1 MADNEIFD
9 DPEKLKRGLVK
20 VLECVATISSAA
32 AVVNPIFGVAG
43 SLIRVVL
50 HHVDDEDIQKLK
62 REFSS
67 VNRALDEI
75 SQQNRQALLQI
86 RKETL
91 DKQYHEVEENIRNQF
106 RKFMEIVEAK
116 PEHVQRKK
124 DDFVESF
131 INDKDD
137 QNMYTLYDGVMG
149 KRKLFSQPILDV
161 YMKHSQGDQRVM
173 ENLCT
178 RLAYLFCIG
187 FIALMGYYGIL
198 GDDLE
203 SRNEEWEENMKNV
216 QEKMQEPIPEGEQ
229 NFGQVFRTANPQP
242 TRQMP
247 NPLERVVAQKKEAI
261 EAVMEMFE
269 RGAEVLAS
277 AVGELC
283 PLFEASAPVLRLVL
297 DNVESK
303 EVTYVKDQFLVVRSK
318 LDVLSSQ
325 IEDINSEI
333 KKGRLDSQFFS
344 VEENIC
350 NQFRKYIDI
359 LEAKPEY
366 KEVRKRLFLQHFPKT
381 GGEKNLYMLYDAVMG
396 NSIFG
401 EPILDVVEQYE
412 ARNRRVLED
421 FCVRLKELLCLGII
435 SLLGYCFLTQ
445 GEESEQEKIQEW
457 STKIQEI
464 ETKMKEAIEKC
475 VDSFPEQ
482 AELDIKRIVKE
493 KEDGNLQETA
503 GELLDFLVRK
513 YDWVS
518 WSIRVVSNLGKIR
531 NLRAGQNFQCVAGQ
545 NCFEV
550 SEGNDTNLVVSF
562 SSNPQPVPNESVKQI
577 MEGPARKGDA
587 KAVVELLE
595 NQLAGFLVH
604 AISRHKD
611 SFALSSFPEE
621 CHYWEKHKN
630 VNVCVHSE

>member
-1 MADNEIFD
+1 MNKTQDTDNHVKNETFIRRLPMAFQTKIF
-9 DPEKLKRGLVK
+9 L
-20 VLECVATISSAA
+20 T
-32 AVVNPIFGVAG
+32 
-43 SLIRVVL
+43 
-50 HHVDDEDIQKLK
+50 
-62 REFSS
+62 
-67 VNRALDEI
+67 
-75 SQQNRQALLQI
+75 
-86 RKETL
+86 
-91 DKQYHEVEENIRNQF
+91 
-106 RKFMEIVEAK
+106 
-116 PEHVQRKK
+116 
-124 DDFVESF
+124 
-131 INDKDD
+131 
-137 QNMYTLYDGVMG
+137 
-149 KRKLFSQPILDV
+149 
-161 YMKHSQGDQRVM
+161 HSQCAQLP
-173 ENLCT
+173 LCRARARCLSVHFT
-178 RLAYLFCIG
+178 LTQITTN
-187 FIALMGYYGIL
+187 IL
-198 GDDLE
+198 L
-203 SRNEEWEENMKNV
+203 K
-216 QEKMQEPIPEGEQ
+216 PIPEGEQ
-229 NFGQVFRTANPQP
+229 NFGQVFRTANRQP